1 LKVTDGSQSV
11 TLTISGND
19 NLSDFTPVTD
29 NHGGTRIK
37 FV

>member
-1 LKVTDGSQSV
+1 V
-11 TLTISGND
+11 TLTITGND

-29 NHGGTRIK
+29 NHGATLIK